1 MERMIH
7 FITLL
12 GLMDNYIFRKK
23 KCLTKDSCKSIITFF
38 EKSNEKVE
46 NPRGYIGIYTTFDNS
61 QLMFLLDI
69 VRKSINEYSDKYDYL
84 KRLYTDWGVTHNFH
98 VQKYLPGNSYSGEH
112 MEHGKDECDSKRLLG
127 WMFYLNDIKK
137 DGGTCWPQQNF
148 TTKPR
153 EGDLYIWPAGW
164 THSHHGIPA
173 PNEIKYI
180 VTGWVEMYG

>member
-23 KCLTKDSCKSIITFF
+23 KCLTKDSCKSIINFF

-84 KRLYTDWGVTHNFH
+84 KRLYTDWDVTHNFH
-98 VQKYLPGNSYSGEH
+98 VQKYH
-112 MEHGKDECDSKRLLG
+112 
-127 WMFYLNDIKK
+127 YL
-137 DGGTCWPQQNF
+137 
-148 TTKPR
+148 
-153 EGDLYIWPAGW
+153 
-164 THSHHGIPA
+164 
-173 PNEIKYI
+173 I
-180 VTGWVEMYG
+180 VFQETNLH